1 MKRSDMIKAL
11 EETFSKFESPS
22 SIAERALST
31 MEANGMLPP
40 ENGTN
45 YVSYWEGDEYF
56 GTTSPSHEWDRE

>member
-1 MKRSDMIKAL
+1 MKRSEMIKAL

-40 ENGTN
+40 EN
-45 YVSYWEGDEYF
+45 SYWAGDDYF
-56 GTTSPSHEWDRE
+56 CSATPCHEWDEE